1 MPNVPLT
8 FSTAFLLAMGKGKGL
23 KGRTST
29 GAVRAPAQPAIFL
42 GYADSVQDLAQ
53 LVSGP
58 LPSTTVRTNVTI
70 AA

>member
-1 MPNVPLT
+1 
-8 FSTAFLLAMGKGKGL
+8 MGKGKGL